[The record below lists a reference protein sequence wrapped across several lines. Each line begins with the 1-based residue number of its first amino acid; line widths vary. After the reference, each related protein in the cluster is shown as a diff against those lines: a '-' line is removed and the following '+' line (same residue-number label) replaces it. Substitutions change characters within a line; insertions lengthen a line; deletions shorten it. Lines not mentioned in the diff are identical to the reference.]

1 MNKSM
6 LLTGLGCLAAAGACG
21 QATAERP
28 NVILLVADDL
38 GYGDLSCYGAERVST
53 PRVDS
58 IARGGVRF
66 TDAHAVASTSTPS
79 RYSLLTGEYCFRR
92 PDTNIAAG
100 DAAMIIKP
108 EQYTL
113 ADMFKSQGY
122 TTAAI
127 GKWHLG
133 LGSVSGQQDWNGQLD
148 QTPRDIGFDHSYIM
162 AATADRVPC
171 VFIENGHVRNYD
183 PSAPISVSYRQNFP
197 GEPTGAS
204 NPELLT
210 KLKPSPNHG
219 HDHSIVNGISRIGFM
234 KGGGRALW
242 RDEDIADSI
251 AAGAIRFME
260 ENADKP
266 FFMYLCTN
274 DVHVPRYPHERFRGK
289 SPMGLRGEA
298 ILQFDYTVGL
308 IADALDSLG
317 IADNTLLIITSD
329 NGPVLDDGY
338 QDRAVELA
346 GGHKPGGPW
355 RGGKY
360 SAFEAGT
367 AVPFIVNWPGRVPAG
382 KVSDALV
389 SHIDDIASL
398 ARLIGAKIPEQAAPD
413 SRDQLDTWLGL
424 SDASCPF
431 AVEMAANRTLSIRKD
446 NWKYIEPSRGVAYM
460 KLTGTETGYAPTPQL
475 YDLKKEQGEQTNL
488 YDAQPDVAKEMAGL
502 LNSLRG
508 QK

>member
-1 MNKSM
+1 
-6 LLTGLGCLAAAGACG
+6 
-21 QATAERP
+21 
-28 NVILLVADDL
+28 
-38 GYGDLSCYGAERVST
+38 
-53 PRVDS
+53 
-58 IARGGVRF
+58 
-66 TDAHAVASTSTPS
+66 
-79 RYSLLTGEYCFRR
+79 
-92 PDTNIAAG
+92 
-100 DAAMIIKP
+100 
-108 EQYTL
+108 
-113 ADMFKSQGY
+113 
-122 TTAAI
+122 
-127 GKWHLG
+127 
-133 LGSVSGQQDWNGQLD
+133 
-148 QTPRDIGFDHSYIM
+148 
-162 AATADRVPC
+162 
-171 VFIENGHVRNYD
+171 
-183 PSAPISVSYRQNFP
+183 
-197 GEPTGAS
+197 
-204 NPELLT
+204 
-210 KLKPSPNHG
+210 
-219 HDHSIVNGISRIGFM
+219 
-234 KGGGRALW
+234 
-242 RDEDIADSI
+242 
-251 AAGAIRFME
+251 
-260 ENADKP
+260 
-266 FFMYLCTN
+266 
-274 DVHVPRYPHERFRGK
+274 
-289 SPMGLRGEA
+289 MGLRGEA

-308 IADALDSLG
+308 IADALKRLG

-431 AVEMAANRTLSIRKD
+431 AVEMAANRALSIRKD
-446 NWKYIEPSRGVAYM
+446 NWKYIEPSQGVAYM